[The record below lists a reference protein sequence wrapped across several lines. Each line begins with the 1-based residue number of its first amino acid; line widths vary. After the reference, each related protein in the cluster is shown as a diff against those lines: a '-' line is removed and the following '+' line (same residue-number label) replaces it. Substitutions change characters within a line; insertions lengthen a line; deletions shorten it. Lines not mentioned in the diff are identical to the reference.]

1 VRFGRVILLLGLVSA
16 LAVLAAAAVR
26 FWPTGPASSRA
37 KAESTR
43 EEWTCSMHPQVKLP
57 GPGKCPL
64 CGMNLIPVSR
74 VAAAKEPARAE
85 ASALPESR
93 SAAPLETV
101 PVAYRALAREIRT
114 VGKLDYNERGVA
126 YITARVAGRV
136 DRLYADFTGIQ
147 VKTGDHLAD
156 IYSPELYTAQSEL
169 FLALDSSEKA
179 QSGQRLLAGDLAR
192 GNLEATRTKLRL
204 WGITPEQL
212 SEIEHSRKTRTHLT
226 IYAPIG
232 ATVIEKAVRE
242 GQYVKEGDLLYRVA
256 DPDPI
261 WLYLDIYEYDL
272 GWVRYGQAVDVTVE
286 AYPGETFHGTV
297 TFIDPF
303 LDDRT
308 RTVKVR
314 VNLAN
319 PDRRLKPAMYAS
331 AVIRLRLSGDG
342 SPEPTGLEG
351 KFWCPMHPEVVRDQP
366 GRCPICQMPLERVPA
381 TRPPA
386 GTTVASNKG
395 HGEHAGHG
403 HVTPEPSGGPAEPG
417 LVLAVPA
424 SAVLDTGTRR
434 VAYRQTKGGG
444 YELVEIQ
451 VGPRCEGQDE
461 FGRAESYYPLLRGL
475 RDGDR
480 VVIRG
485 GFLLDSQRQIEG
497 MPSLFYP
504 QGQAAADLHAGH
516 GGAPTPA
523 ATPPGPGHQ
532 H

>member
-1 VRFGRVILLLGLVSA
+1 
-16 LAVLAAAAVR
+16 
-26 FWPTGPASSRA
+26 
-37 KAESTR
+37 
-43 EEWTCSMHPQVKLP
+43 
-57 GPGKCPL
+57 
-64 CGMNLIPVSR
+64 MNLIPVSR
-74 VAAAKEPARAE
+74 VAAAQETPRPEP
-85 ASALPESR
+85 
-93 SAAPLETV
+93 AAPLETE

-147 VKTGDHLAD
+147 VKAGDHLAD

-169 FLALDSSEKA
+169 LLALDSSEKA
-179 QSGQRLLAGDLAR
+179 QPGRRLLAGDLAR
-192 GNLEATRTKLRL
+192 GNLEAARTKLRL
-204 WGITPEQL
+204 WGITSEQL
-212 SEIEHSRKTRTHLT
+212 AEIEHSHKTRTHLT

-232 ATVIEKAVRE
+232 GIVIEKAVRE

-297 TFIDPF
+297 TFIEPF

-331 AVIRLRLSGDG
+331 AVIRVGLSGDG
-342 SPEPTGLEG
+342 SPEPTGFEG

-386 GTTVASNKG
+386 AGHTG
-395 HGEHAGHG
+395 HGAHAGHD
-403 HVTPEPSGGPAEPG
+403 HAAHEPSGGPAKPG
-417 LVLAVPA
+417 RVLAVPA
-424 SAVLDTGTRR
+424 SAVLDTGTRK
-434 VAYRQTKGGG
+434 VAYRQTKDGG
-444 YELVEIQ
+444 YELAEVQ
-451 VGPRCEGQDE
+451 VGPRCEGRNESGQ
-461 FGRAESYYPLLRGL
+461 AESYYPLLRGL
-475 RDGDR
+475 REGDR

-504 QGQAAADLHAGH
+504 QGQAAVNLHAGH
-516 GGAPTPA
+516 CGAPMPA
-523 ATPPGPGHQ
+523 ATPPGGGHQ